1 MTYQVSIKKQMIIHE
16 VTCSVDVTSAS
27 GDDAPWDSLT
37 SSHVSSA
44 VSVSSNEV
52 TLAAGD
58 YVIQGT
64 VAIDRTSIALNAEYT
79 ATFTDPSSGSALT
92 ESDGYFSASTQGDD
106 KSGSLVLQAQL
117 ELVSSQTFVTRVSGV
132 GAAGTFNADGCC
144 LIIMEV

>member
-16 VTCSVDVTSAS
+16 VTCSADLTSAS

-106 KSGSLVLQAQL
+106 KSGSWSLFHRKPLSLEFQAWEPL
-117 ELVSSQTFVTRVSGV
+117 AHSRLT
-132 GAAGTFNADGCC
+132 AAA
-144 LIIMEV
+144 

>member
-16 VTCSVDVTSAS
+16 VTCSADLTSAS

-132 GAAGTFNADGCC
+132 GAAGTFKADGCC